1 MTERNTWTKTEFLM
15 LRAAARRGETI
26 GTAGGLLC
34 ALLKRHPRE
43 TVVKY
48 MAAAKNDLQQEDAK

>member
-34 ALLKRHPRE
+34 SLLKRHPRE

-48 MAAAKNDLQQEDAK
+48 LAGVRNDLQQEDAK

>member
-1 MTERNTWTKTEFLM
+1 M

-26 GTAGGLLC
+26 GTAGGLIC

-48 MAAAKNDLQQEDAK
+48 MAAAKNELDQEAAK